1 MNKYKS
7 VAVFLVYRDEVLM
20 LNRNKKFW
28 MGMWNCVGG
37 KIENGETH
45 LETAIR
51 ETYEETG
58 ILVSEDKMKYLAELK
73 WYFEDDE
80 ADGGYCYLAY
90 LDKKYIE
97 TPIMTDEGVLD
108 WKKISW
114 VLDKNNR
121 GIVPDIFELLPNML
135 SGTFSIVSAYYD
147 KEDHLIKVESKHNL

>member
-7 VAVFLVYRDEVLM
+7 VAVFLIYKDEVLM

-80 ADGGYCYLAY
+80 ADGGYCYLA
-90 LDKKYIE
+90 
-97 TPIMTDEGVLD
+97 
-108 WKKISW
+108 
-114 VLDKNNR
+114 
-121 GIVPDIFELLPNML
+121 
-135 SGTFSIVSAYYD
+135 
-147 KEDHLIKVESKHNL
+147 